1 MATVRPPKHLNSKG
15 CCSQRRKISPGLRGA
30 PMTRRACFCF
40 RYRCHACSAHLFL
53 SEGPPHRDRRERAA
67 CHRPDLEATIRA
79 FSHRKLGV
87 HTRSVLLHA
96 RPCRYAEAARACCV
110 LRASDL
116 SDKGGASGGGKSG
129 DGGGGASGDG
139 GDGGGRERNGGD
151 LSGLAICHYVPCRS
165 AASLSGLAPPPSPV
179 WQSLYAVIFIYKQ
192 CWLLSV

>member
-1 MATVRPPKHLNSKG
+1 MP
-15 CCSQRRKISPGLRGA
+15 
-30 PMTRRACFCF
+30 
-40 RYRCHACSAHLFL
+40 
-53 SEGPPHRDRRERAA
+53 RDRAA

-96 RPCRYAEAARACCV
+96 RPFRYAEAARACCV

-116 SDKGGASGGGKSG
+116 SDKGGTSGGGKSG

-165 AASLSGLAPPPSPV
+165 AASLSGLAV
-179 WQSLYAVIFIYKQ
+179 TLCGYIYTVVAINCVNYLIQSRKFE
-192 CWLLSV
+192 

>member
-1 MATVRPPKHLNSKG
+1 MP
-15 CCSQRRKISPGLRGA
+15 
-30 PMTRRACFCF
+30 
-40 RYRCHACSAHLFL
+40 
-53 SEGPPHRDRRERAA
+53 RDRAA

-96 RPCRYAEAARACCV
+96 RPFRYAEAARACCV

-116 SDKGGASGGGKSG
+116 SDKGGTSGGGNSG

-165 AASLSGLAPPPSPV
+165 AASLSGLAV
-179 WQSLYAVIFIYKQ
+179 TLCGYIYTVVAINCVNYLYSLEN
-192 CWLLSV
+192 LSRTRCNTSSLDSATASDCVDVHT

>member
-1 MATVRPPKHLNSKG
+1 M
-15 CCSQRRKISPGLRGA
+15 
-30 PMTRRACFCF
+30 
-40 RYRCHACSAHLFL
+40 
-53 SEGPPHRDRRERAA
+53 
-67 CHRPDLEATIRA
+67 
-79 FSHRKLGV
+79 

-165 AASLSGLAPPPSPV
+165 AASLSGLAV
-179 WQSLYAVIFIYKQ
+179 ILCGYIYLYTSF
-192 CWLLSV
+192 WPM

>member
-1 MATVRPPKHLNSKG
+1 MP
-15 CCSQRRKISPGLRGA
+15 
-30 PMTRRACFCF
+30 
-40 RYRCHACSAHLFL
+40 
-53 SEGPPHRDRRERAA
+53 RDRAA

-165 AASLSGLAPPPSPV
+165 AASLSGLAV
-179 WQSLYAVIFIYKQ
+179 TLRLCAVIFIQ
-192 CWLLSV
+192 WWLLTVQRGPVRDSYPVSILLTDTRAYGERVPRRIPDVYLDESYT